1 MQVQFNVL
9 FYLYWNVNF
18 ILAVRYNIWD
28 LSSQTRDQTCV
39 SCIGGIVPW
48 PLDCQGSPKMWMIC
62 TDYTHLRDYF
72 ITFKYFIVLTFPLSL
87 KNFTLIFC
95 YLVPERRILINGYIR
110 KDLFCKLPTSLP
122 TNQLNHYDCQ
132 RLFMLVASLN
142 QIKTWDLV
150 QRLKV
155 SSFLIEFVHI
165 TSDDLIKWSRKS
177 GLEVQIFFFRNEL
190 VLNQGNLNNP

>member
-72 ITFKYFIVLTFPLSL
+72 ITFKYFIVLTFPKSQKLHANILLPGTWKAYTDKWLYKKRFILQIAHLSS
-87 KNFTLIFC
+87 
-95 YLVPERRILINGYIR
+95 YQP
-110 KDLFCKLPTSLP
+110 
-122 TNQLNHYDCQ
+122 
-132 RLFMLVASLN
+132 A
-142 QIKTWDLV
+142 
-150 QRLKV
+150 
-155 SSFLIEFVHI
+155 
-165 TSDDLIKWSRKS
+165 
-177 GLEVQIFFFRNEL
+177 
-190 VLNQGNLNNP
+190 